1 MTALIRAPAGVQA
14 YWRASREPRYS
25 VLFALPL
32 LALYETLAATLSHDL
47 TGGVR
52 NAADVI
58 LKSVFLTLGGR
69 HGALLFGVAIIG
81 LGCWLVVRDVRAH
94 GARFRGAW
102 FAAMFAESVGLALV
116 FGIVVGWMTAGL
128 LGTLPLAAAATVAP
142 LEQLGWWTRL
152 MISLGAGLYEELLFR
167 VVLVTGLALLARRG
181 LGWSPVASGVAAA
194 VIGALIFS
202 AFHYIGPFGDPWQ
215 LQSFVFRFLGG
226 LGFSTIYLLR
236 GFGIT
241 AWTHALYDVF
251 LLAL

>member
-1 MTALIRAPAGVQA
+1 MTAVVRAPSGLST

-32 LALYETLAATLSHDL
+32 LLLYEALAATLSRDL

-58 LKSVFLTLGGR
+58 LKSVFITLGGQ
-69 HGALLFGVAIIG
+69 HGLLIFGVALIG
-81 LGCWLVVRDVRAH
+81 LGCWLVARDVRAH
-94 GARFRGAW
+94 GMRLRFEY
-102 FAAMFAESVGLALV
+102 FAAMLAESVVLALF
-116 FGIVVGWMTAGL
+116 FGVIVGWMTAGL
-128 LGTLPLAAAATVAP
+128 LGTLPPFAIALQAP
-142 LEQLGWWTRL
+142 LEQMGWWTRL

-167 VVLVTGLALLARRG
+167 VVLVTALAVFARRV
-181 LGWSPVASGVAAA
+181 LGWTPAVSGATAA
-194 VIGALIFS
+194 VVGALVFS

-215 LQSFVFRFLGG
+215 LQSFVFRFIGG